1 MKKIIIIAVAVV
13 LLAGIGVGA
22 MLFLKKEP
30 PPAEG
35 EEVAAEEVPAAAEAI
50 YFGLDPDFV
59 IAFQNP
65 KTARFLKAAVEVM
78 ARDDD
83 VIEDIKLHMP
93 AIRDSVVML
102 LSAKEEASLMSR
114 EGKEQLRAEILAE
127 VQAVL
132 EKNTGTRGVEAVY
145 FTNFVMQ

>member
-35 EEVAAEEVPAAAEAI
+35 EEAVAEVTVADPV

-83 VIEDIKLHMP
+83 VIDDIKLHMP

-102 LSAKEEASLMSR
+102 LSSKEEESLMSR

-127 VQAVL
+127 VQGVL
-132 EKNTGTRGVEAVY
+132 EKNTGNTGVEAVY

>member
-1 MKKIIIIAVAVV
+1 MKKIIIIAVAVM

-22 MLFLKKEP
+22 MLFLQEKP

-35 EEVAAEEVPAAAEAI
+35 EAVVEPVAADPV

-59 IAFQNP
+59 IAFQQP

-102 LSAKEEASLMSR
+102 LSTKEETALMSR

-132 EKNTGTRGVEAVY
+132 EKNTGNPGIEAVY